1 MDAYSWYQQ
10 LNKPFWAPPSWV
22 FGPVWT
28 FLYVIIAV
36 SFGAVFYKTARRQL
50 PRRIALPFVLNLIFN
65 LAYTPIQFG
74 LQNNILASADIILVL
89 ATLVWSFGLIWPR
102 MRWVAYANI
111 PYLVWVLIATVL
123 QFSITILNF

>member
-28 FLYVIIAV
+28 FLYVIIFV
-36 SFGAVFYKTARRQL
+36 SFGVVFYKAARRQL
-50 PRRIALPFVLNLIFN
+50 PRRIALPFAMNLVFN

-74 LQNNILASADIILVL
+74 LQNNLLASADIILVL
-89 ATLVWSFGLIWPR
+89 ATLVWSLGLIWPR
-102 MRWVAYANI
+102 MRWITYVNI
-111 PYLVWVLIATVL
+111 PYLVWVLIATIL
-123 QFSITILNF
+123 QFSITILNL